1 MGTASLSQISNL
13 LRKRIAAMVAGALAL
28 AILTVGGAYWRGL
41 AHKEKPLPPAEPL
54 PKNVDQQLSGYS
66 YTRSEG
72 GHQVFT
78 VHAARTVSFTQG
90 GSTVLQDVLVE
101 IFGPAGNRHDLL
113 RTAKCDYN
121 PNSGE
126 LFAGGEVK
134 IELNNLGGNPPSAGP
149 MRPGRDPVMI
159 ETSKVHFTQ
168 QATIAETD
176 QPVKFQTPRA
186 SGTARGMTYS
196 TKTGAVELLN
206 DVVLDLPPR
215 GGPKPMP
222 QVNLTASRLR
232 FNKEEQVVDLWG
244 PIEITQ
250 AARHVSGGR
259 GTIVLD
265 GRNRVKQAFLQ
276 GGVQGIDKT
285 PPHAMGIHAETI
297 RADFDS

>member
-1 MGTASLSQISNL
+1 M
-13 LRKRIAAMVAGALAL
+13 
-28 AILTVGGAYWRGL
+28 
-41 AHKEKPLPPAEPL
+41 
-54 PKNVDQQLSGYS
+54 
-66 YTRSEG
+66 
-72 GHQVFT
+72 
-78 VHAARTVSFTQG
+78 
-90 GSTVLQDVLVE
+90 QDVLVE

-186 SGTARGMTYS
+186 SGTARGITYS

-244 PIEITQ
+244 PIENQ
-250 AARHVSGGR
+250 SNPARLGELLCHRAFESLFLLHPPMGR
-259 GTIVLD
+259 KKD
-265 GRNRVKQAFLQ
+265 P
-276 GGVQGIDKT
+276 T
-285 PPHAMGIHAETI
+285 PPGQSPIASRLRLEAVE
-297 RADFDS
+297 